1 MKTTIEC
8 KKAVLAGL
16 LVALGGTVYLTVDSK
31 TLGSALFALGLLGVM
46 VFSCSLYTGK
56 VGYLSTAGDCLV
68 LLKMC
73 LFNFMGAAAVGI
85 AMSFFIEPLA
95 DAVVATKLQASL
107 PAVFIRSIF
116 CGIMIYLAVELYKR
130 TEKLLLVIM
139 PIMIFI
145 LCGFEHCV
153 ANAFYFAAARYF
165 DLYSLAFFAVSI
177 IGNGVGSVII
187 HLMNK
192 FEI

>member
-1 MKTTIEC
+1 MKTTIQS
-8 KKAVLAGL
+8 KKSVLAGL
-16 LVALGGTVYLTVDSK
+16 LVGLGGTVYLTVESK
-31 TLGSALFALGLLGVM
+31 ILGSALFSLGLLGVM
-46 VFSCSLYTGK
+46 IFSCSLYTGK
-56 VGYLSTAGDCLV
+56 VGYISTVGDFFV

-73 LFNFMGAAAVGI
+73 LLNFVGAAAVGL
-85 AMSFFIEPLA
+85 AMSFVLSPVA
-95 DAVVATKLQASL
+95 NTVVATKLQATL
-107 PAVFIRSIF
+107 PEVFIRAIF

-130 TEKLLLVIM
+130 TSQILLVVM

-165 DLYSLAFFAVSI
+165 DAYSLAFFAVSI

-192 FEI
+192 YEI

>member
-1 MKTTIEC
+1 M
-8 KKAVLAGL
+8 
-16 LVALGGTVYLTVDSK
+16 LVGIGGTIYLTVDSK
-31 TLGSALFALGLLGVM
+31 ILGSALFALGLLGVM
-46 VFSCSLYTGK
+46 IFSCSLYTGK

-68 LLKMC
+68 LLRMC
-73 LFNFMGAAAVGI
+73 LLNFIGAAAVGI
-85 AMSFFIEPLA
+85 AMSFFIESSA
-95 DAVVATKLQASL
+95 DAVVATKLESAL
-107 PAVFIRSIF
+107 PLVFIRSIF

-130 TEKLLLVIM
+130 TEQLLLVVM

-165 DLYSLAFFAVSI
+165 SLYFLVFFAVSI
-177 IGNGVGSVII
+177 VGNGVGSVLI
-187 HLMNK
+187 HLMNR

>member
-1 MKTTIEC
+1 MKKTIEC

-16 LVALGGTVYLTVDSK
+16 LVALGGTIYLTVESK
-31 TLGSALFALGLLGVM
+31 ILGSALFSLGLLGVM

-56 VGYLSTAGDCLV
+56 VGYISAPGDVFV

-73 LFNFMGAAAVGI
+73 FLNFIGAAAVGF
-85 AMSFFIEPLA
+85 AVSSVLKENA
-95 DAVVATKLQASL
+95 AAVVAAKLQADL
-107 PAVFIRSIF
+107 PEIFIRAIF

-130 TEKLLLVIM
+130 TSQILLVVM

-153 ANAFYFAAARYF
+153 ANAFYFAAAGYF
-165 DLYSLAFFAVSI
+165 DTYSLAFFAVSI

-192 FEI
+192 YEI

>member
-1 MKTTIEC
+1 M
-8 KKAVLAGL
+8 
-16 LVALGGTVYLTVDSK
+16 LVGIGGTIYLTVDSK
-31 TLGSALFALGLLGVM
+31 ILGSALFALGLLGVM
-46 VFSCSLYTGK
+46 IFSCSLYTGK

-68 LLKMC
+68 LLRMC
-73 LFNFMGAAAVGI
+73 LLNFVGAAAVGI
-85 AMSFFIEPLA
+85 AMSFFIESSA
-95 DAVVATKLQASL
+95 DAVVATKLESAL
-107 PAVFIRSIF
+107 PLVFIRSIF

-130 TEKLLLVIM
+130 TEQLLLVVM

-165 DLYSLAFFAVSI
+165 SLYSLVFFAVSI
-177 IGNGVGSVII
+177 VGNGVGSVLI
-187 HLMNK
+187 HLMNR

>member
-1 MKTTIEC
+1 MKTTIQS

-16 LVALGGTVYLTVDSK
+16 LVGLGGTIYLTVESK
-31 TLGSALFALGLLGVM
+31 ILGSALFSLGLLGVM

-56 VGYLSTAGDCLV
+56 VGYLSAVGDVFV

-73 LFNFMGAAAVGI
+73 LLNFVGAAAVGL
-85 AMSFFIEPLA
+85 AMSPFLEVSA
-95 DAVVATKLQASL
+95 DVVVSAKLQADL
-107 PAVFIRSIF
+107 TEVFIRAIF

-130 TEKLLLVIM
+130 TSQILLVVM

-165 DLYSLAFFAVSI
+165 DTYSLAFFAVGI
-177 IGNGVGSVII
+177 LGNGVGSVII

-192 FEI
+192 YEI